1 MSERPKTAVRIVDYA
16 PPARLGEL
24 ADLWVASWAKTL
36 PAIDFEARRPW
47 FLDHIAGLATA
58 GAAIRLAITDDGR
71 AAGFVTVD
79 PATAYLDQI
88 CVGVAWWGG
97 GVADALLAEARRLS
111 PARLVLDVNKDNP
124 RAVAFYE
131 RNGFRRI
138 AEGVNPRS
146 GLGTLKLEWT
156 A

>member
-1 MSERPKTAVRIVDYA
+1 MSERPKTVVTIVDYA
-16 PPARLGEL
+16 PVRLGEL
-24 ADLWVASWAKTL
+24 ADLWVESWAKTL
-36 PAIDFEARRPW
+36 PAIDFEVRRPW

-58 GAAIRLAITDDGR
+58 GAAIRLAITPDGR
-71 AAGFVTVD
+71 ATGFVTVD
-79 PATAYLDQI
+79 AATAYLDQI

-97 GVADALLAEARRLS
+97 GVADTLLAEARRLS
-111 PARLVLDVNKDNP
+111 PVRLVLDVNKDNP

-138 AEGVNPRS
+138 AEGINPRS